1 MSQPPLP
8 QLDPSRIRA
17 LIFDIDGTL
26 SDSDDLMV
34 EGLLALLKP
43 IKTLTN
49 PEKAAR
55 SARNLVHWLEKPGN
69 WMLAMLDRI
78 GLDGLLAKVLDWRAN
93 LASKGG
99 LQMNDFP
106 TIPGIQPMLDQL
118 SGQYPMAVVSARNGV
133 TTNNF
138 LRANALENYFKV
150 VIHSQSLRRTKP
162 FPDPLLRAA
171 EVLGVEISECLM
183 IGDTVTDVRAA
194 ITAGAYSISV
204 LCGFGR
210 ERELRKAGTHAVLI
224 STSEL
229 ADFLLR
235 GKSSLPANN
244 S

>member
-1 MSQPPLP
+1 MTQAPLPPL
-8 QLDPSRIRA
+8 DTSRIRA

-34 EGLLALLKP
+34 EGLLALSKP
-43 IKTLTN
+43 FEALTN
-49 PEKAAR
+49 PKKAAR
-55 SARNLVHWLEKPGN
+55 NARNLVHWLEKPGN

-78 GLDGLLAKVLDWRAN
+78 GLDGILAKVLDWRAN

-99 LQMNDFP
+99 LQADDFP
-106 TIPGIQPMLDQL
+106 IISGILPMLDQL

-138 LRANALENYFKV
+138 LRANALENYFKA

-171 EVLGVEISECLM
+171 EVLGVEISKCLM
-183 IGDTVTDVRAA
+183 IGDTATDVRAA
-194 ITAGAYSISV
+194 LAAGAYSLSV

-210 ERELRKAGTHAVLI
+210 ERELREAGTHAVLI

-235 GKSSLPANN
+235 GKTSLPANN